1 MNTQRFLLTA
11 LELPYNTKAE
21 TTLNGHHYMVNV
33 MVGGFEITRDEEIT
47 NTTDKELA
55 KKIIVSYLRS
65 K

>member
-11 LELPYNTKAE
+11 LDLPYNTVAE
-21 TTLNGHHYMVNV
+21 TTLNGHYYVIKV
-33 MVGGFEITRDEEIT
+33 MVGGFEITRDDEIT

-55 KKIIVSYLRS
+55 KKIIVSYLRG